1 MLSISLG
8 PLALPVAPLLL
19 VVASVV
25 ASIVADQVARRKAWS
40 SQPPIPP
47 EGAGPPD
54 GTQSATGVPGDTHAP
69 RTAAAA
75 TQRTSAPGDVVTWAV
90 MVGVLAARLGHL
102 VLNAQAYSASPAA
115 VFDIRDGGWHLI
127 SGLAGGMAW
136 LLWRG
141 WRAPA
146 LRRPLA
152 AGATAGLLLWGA
164 GLALLHRGEPNGY
177 PDVTLARLAD
187 GQAQTLAQA
196 AQGRPVVVNLW
207 ASWCG
212 PCREEMPALAAA
224 QQRHPDVGFLFVN
237 QGETPE
243 KVRLYLARE
252 GLPLQEVLLDPAS
265 SLGRAIGSSGLPTTL
280 FLDPQ
285 GRRVDAHFGVLSA
298 SSLQARVEA
307 LRRASKR

>member
-8 PLALPVAPLLL
+8 PLALPVAPMLV

-25 ASIVADQVARRKAWS
+25 ASIVADQVARRKARS
-40 SQPPIPP
+40 SQPPDAASPP
-47 EGAGPPD
+47 GDA
-54 GTQSATGVPGDTHAP
+54 QNATGAPSDTHAP
-69 RTAAAA
+69 VARAAA
-75 TQRTSAPGDVVTWAV
+75 TLRTTAPGDAITWAV
-90 MVGVLAARLGHL
+90 MVGLLAARLGHL
-102 VLNAQAYSASPAA
+102 ALHAAAYADSPAA
-115 VFDIRDGGWHLI
+115 VFDIRDGGWHLL
-127 SGLAGGMAW
+127 SGLVGGLAW
-136 LLWRG
+136 LLWHG

-146 LRRPLA
+146 LRRPLS
-152 AGATAGLLLWGA
+152 AGATAGLLLWGV
-164 GLALLHRGEPNGY
+164 GLALLHRGEPTGY

-237 QGETPE
+237 QGETPD
-243 KVRLYLARE
+243 KVRFYLARE
-252 GLPLQEVLLDPAS
+252 GLPLQEVWLDPAS
-265 SLGRAIGSSGLPTTL
+265 ALGRAIGSGGLPTTL

-285 GRRVDAHFGVLSA
+285 GRRVDAHFGVLSP

-307 LRRASKR
+307 LLVASNFK

>member
-25 ASIVADQVARRKAWS
+25 ASIVADQVARREARS
-40 SQPPIPP
+40 SQPPIPAV
-47 EGAGPPD
+47 GAGPPD
-54 GTQSATGVPGDTHAP
+54 GTQSATGVPGDPHAP

-102 VLNAQAYSASPAA
+102 ALNAQAYADSPAA
-115 VFDIRDGGWHLI
+115 VFDIRDGGWHLA

-164 GLALLHRGEPNGY
+164 GLALLHRGEPTGY

-237 QGETPE
+237 QGETPD

-252 GLPLQEVLLDPAS
+252 GLPLQEVLLDPS
-265 SLGRAIGSSGLPTTL
+265 STLGRAIGSGGLPTTL

-285 GRRVDAHFGVLSA
+285 GRHVDAHFGVLSA

>member
-1 MLSISLG
+1 MLSIALG

-19 VVASVV
+19 VGASVV
-25 ASIVADQVARRKAWS
+25 ASMVADRVARRYS
-40 SQPPIPP
+40 PPQP
-47 EGAGPPD
+47 ATQPD
-54 GTQSATGVPGDTHAP
+54 PDRSPLDTPG
-69 RTAAAA
+69 AAA
-75 TQRTSAPGDVVTWAV
+75 TEADEPGSRAIHAASRRATAPGDVVTWSV
-90 MVGVLAARLGHL
+90 MVGLLAARLGHL
-102 VLNAQAYSASPAA
+102 ALNAQAYSASPGSALD
-115 VFDIRDGGWHLI
+115 VRDGGWHLV
-127 SGLAGGMAW
+127 SGLVAGLAW
-136 LLWRG
+136 LIWQA
-141 WRAPA
+141 WRAPS

-152 AGATAGLLLWGA
+152 SGATAGLLMWGV
-164 GLALLHRGEPNGY
+164 GLALLHRGEPTGY
-177 PDVTLARLAD
+177 PAVTLARLAD
-187 GQAQTLAQA
+187 GQALTLEQA

-224 QQRHPDVGFLFVN
+224 QRRHPDVGFLFVN
-237 QGETPE
+237 QGETPD

-252 GLPLQEVLLDPAS
+252 GLPLQEVHLDPS
-265 SLGRAIGSSGLPTTL
+265 SALGRAIGSGGLPTTL

>member
-8 PLALPVAPLLL
+8 PLALPVAPLLV

-25 ASIVADQVARRKAWS
+25 ASIVADQVARRKARS
-40 SQPPIPP
+40 SQPPTPP
-47 EGAGPPD
+47 GSAGPPGD
-54 GTQSATGVPGDTHAP
+54 AQNATGT
-69 RTAAAA
+69 RAAA
-75 TQRTSAPGDVVTWAV
+75 TQRTPAPGDVITWAV
-90 MVGVLAARLGHL
+90 MVGLLAARLGHL
-102 VLNAQAYSASPAA
+102 ALNAAAYVTSPWS
-115 VFDIRDGGWHLI
+115 VFDIRDGGWNLA
-127 SGLAGGMAW
+127 SGLAGGLAW

-152 AGATAGLLLWGA
+152 AGAAAGLLLWGV
-164 GLALLHRGEPNGY
+164 GLALLQRNEPTGY
-177 PDVTLARLAD
+177 PDVTLARLVD
-187 GQAQTLAQA
+187 GQAGTLAQA

-237 QGETPE
+237 QGETPD
-243 KVRLYLARE
+243 KVRFYLARE
-252 GLPLQEVLLDPAS
+252 GLALQEVWLDPAS
-265 SLGRAIGSSGLPTTL
+265 TLGRAIASAGLPTTL

-298 SSLQARVEA
+298 ANLQARVEA
-307 LRRASKR
+307 LRRVSGR